1 MIPINFPEQSYVL
14 AKDQPEYIPLPVC
27 VRLQDPE
34 DSQSIKKYTSK
45 YQLSDLEIEQIIRT
59 KCIYFSQF
67 GDCFHPILPQ
77 IDSPFLVC
85 KISYKSL
92 GNKMYLFR
100 IPLSNG
106 MIQTLTIS
114 IEKAIDEICALGEL
128 TAEQIVFIEM
138 PSMGIDENG
147 NVHNL

>member
-1 MIPINFPEQSYVL
+1 MIPINFPQQSYVL

-34 DSQSIKKYTSK
+34 DPNSTKKYTSK
-45 YQLSDLEIEQIIRT
+45 FKLSDLEIEQIIRT
-59 KCIYFSQF
+59 KCIYISQF

-85 KISYKSL
+85 KILYKSQ
-92 GNKMYLFR
+92 GNKMYLFQV
-100 IPLSNG
+100 PLNNG
-106 MIQTLTIS
+106 IIQTLS
-114 IEKAIDEICALGEL
+114 LPLEKAIDEICKLGNL
-128 TAEQIVFIEM
+128 TPEEIVFIEM